1 MKKCAL
7 FVVLAMLLTFTA
19 CSKDAG
25 IAFDNGQESEHTTQ
39 VQTEK
44 EPEDEDLKDTAPEEE
59 SKPVSQSEPKKEI
72 SLPDPAHETDQNSES
87 GKEPQNRVE
96 ENAPEARQPAAGNVQ
111 PTPEPKQPEPP
122 KPTPTDPPAEPKQE
136 ESPAPAVEP
145 ESPKTIYDYAFD
157 VEAIRSELIAIGQS
171 MGLTHIT
178 DDDGTPCTPDTCSWA
193 SPVTASESFQGNNL
207 KRALQNY
214 VTSMPSTIASYGGTQ
229 ITCFTIYVQDNGG
242 GSYTF
247 YFLY

>member
-1 MKKCAL
+1 MKKCVL
-7 FVVLAMLLTFTA
+7 FVVLAVLLALTA
-19 CSKDAG
+19 CSKDVG
-25 IAFDNGQESEHTTQ
+25 TSDDHGQESKHTAQ
-39 VQTEK
+39 SQTEK
-44 EPEDEDLKDTAPEEE
+44 ESEDEDLKETAPIEEP
-59 SKPVSQSEPKKEI
+59 KPVSQSEPKEEVPL
-72 SLPDPAHETDQNSES
+72 SDPVHETDQNSES
-87 GKEPQNRVE
+87 GKEAQNRAE
-96 ENAPEARQPAAGNVQ
+96 ENAPEPKQPAAGNGQ

-122 KPTPTDPPAEPKQE
+122 KPTETPAEPNQE
-136 ESPAPAVEP
+136 ETPVSAVEP

-157 VEAIRSELIAIGQS
+157 AEAIRSELIALGQS

-178 DDDGTPCTPDTCSWA
+178 DDDGIPCTPDTCSWA
-193 SPVTASESFQGNNL
+193 SPVTASESFQGNSL

-229 ITCFTIYVQDNGG
+229 ITCFTIYVRDNGG

>member
-7 FVVLAMLLTFTA
+7 FVVLAMLLAFVG
-19 CSKDAG
+19 CSKDVSTVA
-25 IAFDNGQESEHTTQ
+25 DYGQESKHTAQ
-39 VQTEK
+39 SQTEK
-44 EPEDEDLKDTAPEEE
+44 ESEDEVPKETASNEE
-59 SKPVSQSEPKKEI
+59 SKPVSQSEPKVEV
-72 SLPDPAHETDQNSES
+72 SLPDPVHEPDQKSES
-87 GKEPQNRVE
+87 GREPQNRAE
-96 ENAPEARQPAAGNVQ
+96 ENAPEPKQPAAGNGQ
-111 PTPEPKQPEPP
+111 PTPESKQPEPP
-122 KPTPTDPPAEPKQE
+122 KPTEPPAEPKQE
-136 ESPAPAVEP
+136 ETPAPATEP

-157 VEAIRSELIAIGQS
+157 VEAIRSELIVLGQS
-171 MGLTHIT
+171 MGLIHIT
-178 DDDGTPCTPDTCSWA
+178 EDDGIPCTPDTCSWA

-229 ITCFTIYVQDNGG
+229 ITCFSIYVRDNGG

>member
-1 MKKCAL
+1 MKKCVL
-7 FVVLAMLLTFTA
+7 FVVLAVLLALTA
-19 CSKDAG
+19 CSKDVG
-25 IAFDNGQESEHTTQ
+25 TSDDHGQESKHTAQ
-39 VQTEK
+39 SQTEK
-44 EPEDEDLKDTAPEEE
+44 ESEDEDLKETAPIEEP
-59 SKPVSQSEPKKEI
+59 KPVSQSEAKEEV
-72 SLPDPAHETDQNSES
+72 SLSDPVHETDQNSES
-87 GKEPQNRVE
+87 GNRAE
-96 ENAPEARQPAAGNVQ
+96 ENAPEPKQPAAGNGQ

-122 KPTPTDPPAEPKQE
+122 KPTETPAEPNQE
-136 ESPAPAVEP
+136 ETPVSATEP

-157 VEAIRSELIAIGQS
+157 AEAIRSELIALGQS

-193 SPVTASESFQGNNL
+193 SPVTASESFQGNSL

-229 ITCFTIYVQDNGG
+229 ITCFTIYVRDNGG

>member
-1 MKKCAL
+1 MKKCVL
-7 FVVLAMLLTFTA
+7 FVVLAVFLALTA
-19 CSKDAG
+19 CSKDVG
-25 IAFDNGQESEHTTQ
+25 TSDDHGQESKHTAQ
-39 VQTEK
+39 SQTEK
-44 EPEDEDLKDTAPEEE
+44 ESEDEDLKETAPIEEP
-59 SKPVSQSEPKKEI
+59 KPVSQSEAKEEV
-72 SLPDPAHETDQNSES
+72 SLSDPVHEMDQKSES
-87 GKEPQNRVE
+87 GKETQNRAE
-96 ENAPEARQPAAGNVQ
+96 ENVPEPKQPAAGNGQ
-111 PTPEPKQPEPP
+111 ATPEPKQPEPP
-122 KPTPTDPPAEPKQE
+122 KPTEPPAEPKQE
-136 ESPAPAVEP
+136 ETPVSAVEP

-157 VEAIRSELIAIGQS
+157 VEAIRSELIALGQS

-178 DDDGTPCTPDTCSWA
+178 DDDGIPCTPDTCSWA

-229 ITCFTIYVQDNGG
+229 ITCFTIYVRDNGG